1 MLQKCRK
8 MLRNEKGLTLI
19 ELLAV
24 VVILGIIA
32 AIAVP
37 SIGNIIDNSKKDAH
51 VANAEQV
58 INAARMAILNGDIT
72 DGDEIGIDELDE
84 YLESMDDPD
93 GEEYDTDESY
103 INVAD
108 EKVTHIKLVND
119 TRGLQDADK
128 NAVSVDDLKRESV
141 IDNE

>member
-37 SIGNIIDNSKKDAH
+37 SIGNIIEKSREDAH
-51 VANAEQV
+51 IANGQQLM
-58 INAARMAILNGDIT
+58 NAAKLALLNEEVTPTSGQIQIADLSEYIDKIDTDDYASAYVTVAEGDSIEGAT
-72 DGDEIGIDELDE
+72 LVTK
-84 YLESMDDPD
+84 DDPAK
-93 GEEYDTDESY
+93 TIS
-103 INVAD
+103 VD
-108 EKVTHIKLVND
+108 EKGVGTVTVAGEVEEED
-119 TRGLQDADK
+119 
-128 NAVSVDDLKRESV
+128 E
-141 IDNE
+141 

>member
-37 SIGNIIDNSKKDAH
+37 SIGKIIDNSKKMP
-51 VANAEQV
+51 
-58 INAARMAILNGDIT
+58 I
-72 DGDEIGIDELDE
+72 
-84 YLESMDDPD
+84 
-93 GEEYDTDESY
+93 
-103 INVAD
+103 
-108 EKVTHIKLVND
+108 
-119 TRGLQDADK
+119 
-128 NAVSVDDLKRESV
+128 
-141 IDNE
+141 